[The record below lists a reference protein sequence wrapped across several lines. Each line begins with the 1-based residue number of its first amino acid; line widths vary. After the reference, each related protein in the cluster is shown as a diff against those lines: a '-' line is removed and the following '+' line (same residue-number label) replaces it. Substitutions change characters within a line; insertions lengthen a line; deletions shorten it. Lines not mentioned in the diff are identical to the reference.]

1 MADFTAVN
9 AFLSK
14 QPDLR
19 RGQGARTGELRALQV
34 KWGTVPPDYMSYLKT
49 YGWAT
54 FGSTELLGLGVD
66 VPDHLALLDRAET
79 LWAGASIKI
88 PTQLLPIH
96 ESSGDWYYC
105 LSGGIRGNRRGAAL

>member
-1 MADFTAVN
+1 
-9 AFLSK
+9 
-14 QPDLR
+14 
-19 RGQGARTGELRALQV
+19 LQV

-105 LSGGIRGNRRGAAL
+105 LSKFHPGQPVVFWSVEYEATGEVQPYDEMYDTWSDWFMLRVAT